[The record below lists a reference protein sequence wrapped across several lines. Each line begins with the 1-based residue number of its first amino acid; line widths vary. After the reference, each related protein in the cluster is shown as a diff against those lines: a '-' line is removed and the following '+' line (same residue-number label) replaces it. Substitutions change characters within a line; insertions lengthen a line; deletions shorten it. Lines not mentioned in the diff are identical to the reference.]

1 MPEAHAET
9 TEVIVELRGVGGKA
23 RMKLTHVG
31 VPAGSGG
38 AGGWGQ
44 AVEKMAAALAE
55 LGQRAPRAA
64 EGRARRASPSTFHR
78 VGDLALL

>member
-1 MPEAHAET
+1 MCDEAGDVLSPASMGMPEGHPET
-9 TEVIVELRGVGGKA
+9 TVVIVEVEEVGGKT
-23 RMKLTHVG
+23 RMKLTHMG

-64 EGRARRASPSTFHR
+64 EGRA
-78 VGDLALL
+78 